1 MELESW
7 LGTMFGG
14 DERHFGHLV
23 TRIRAIS
30 GVCTSGVCTSGEV
43 LVNSIWLHWEK
54 KVSVLEPWFTGIL
67 EVSILMLDL
76 MCLIEC
82 QGSHVMVM

>member
-1 MELESW
+1 MMELESW
-7 LGTMFGG
+7 LGTMFRG

-23 TRIRAIS
+23 TWIRAI
-30 GVCTSGVCTSGEV
+30 SGVCTSGEV